1 LLAPKPEHETS
12 RKPKKELHL
21 TCFPF
26 ELFTLLCLHCADSRV
41 PNPLTRLT
49 LSTKVAPLQIMGG
62 IFFRLFFGTFQNLI
76 EILEYQNWSFSVI
89 RD

>member
-1 LLAPKPEHETS
+1 MKPVENQ
-12 RKPKKELHL
+12 KKELYL

-26 ELFTLLCLHCADSRV
+26 ELFTLLRV
-41 PNPLTRLT
+41 PNPLTRVT

-62 IFFRLFFGTFQNLI
+62 IFFRLFLGTRKNLI